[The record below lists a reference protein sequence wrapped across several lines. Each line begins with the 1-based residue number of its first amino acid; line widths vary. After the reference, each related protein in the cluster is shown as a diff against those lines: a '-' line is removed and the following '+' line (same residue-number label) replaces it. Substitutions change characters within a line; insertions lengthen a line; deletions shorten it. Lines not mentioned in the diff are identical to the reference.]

1 MLEITK
7 QLSKIESN
15 PSKISNKE
23 FEIMD
28 RLVELENRITLL
40 EKENKQLREI
50 VLKKDDVKSILY
62 IKNIMKYN

>member
-1 MLEITK
+1 MLKITK
-7 QLSKIESN
+7 QLNKIESN

-40 EKENKQLREI
+40 EKENKQMREI
-50 VLKKDDVKSILY
+50 ILKKDDVNSILY

>member
-7 QLSKIESN
+7 QLNKIESN
-15 PSKISNKE
+15 TSKISNKE
-23 FEIMD
+23 FEIID

-40 EKENKQLREI
+40 EKENKQMREI
-50 VLKKDDVKSILY
+50 ILKKDDVNSILY

>member
-15 PSKISNKE
+15 PSKILNKE

-28 RLVELENRITLL
+28 RLVEIENRITLL

-62 IKNIMKYN
+62 IKNIIKYN